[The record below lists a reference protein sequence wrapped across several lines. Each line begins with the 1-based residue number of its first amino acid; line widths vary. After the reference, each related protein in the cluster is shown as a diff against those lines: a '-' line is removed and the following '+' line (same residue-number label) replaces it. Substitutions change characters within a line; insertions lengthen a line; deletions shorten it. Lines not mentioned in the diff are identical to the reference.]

1 MTTSATI
8 TRRIKKNLT
17 TAGHLPALRGIKTS
31 VHAYDQWLTFVY
43 LRNADAAT
51 TAAILAEL
59 APKAA
64 ADIHNQQGANC
75 YALNAGTAV
84 ATVVLFSDDAAW

>member
-1 MTTSATI
+1 MITSAAI

-17 TAGHLPALRGIKTS
+17 AAGHLSNLRGIKTS

-43 LRNADAAT
+43 LRETDAAT

-59 APKAA
+59 APMAA
-64 ADIHNQQGANC
+64 AEVHNKQGANC
-75 YALNAGTAV
+75 YALNAGTTV
-84 ATVVLFSDDAAW
+84 ATIVLFSDDAAW